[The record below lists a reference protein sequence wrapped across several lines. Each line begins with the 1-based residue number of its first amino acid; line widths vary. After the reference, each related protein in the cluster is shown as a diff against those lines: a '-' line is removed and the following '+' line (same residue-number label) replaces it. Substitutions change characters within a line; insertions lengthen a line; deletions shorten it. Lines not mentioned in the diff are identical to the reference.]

1 MNHNNV
7 QRYYTITL
15 LLSALPVSTMSAPG
29 TPDPAAAP
37 GDMAAQQDHSPV
49 TVHHHAVIPAPSTP
63 VLPVHEN
70 AGLPIVNT
78 DLTLRR
84 ASLGTPFYAEADAGL
99 RDGPLEEPKGL
110 LQDLSQIWEALEIG
124 FEGIDPLQPGVV
136 TLVLDHVLRCG
147 PWHHGAQEHWAP

>member
-29 TPDPAAAP
+29 TPDSEAAP
-37 GDMAAQQDHSPV
+37 GYMAAQQDPSPV
-49 TVHHHAVIPAPSTP
+49 PVHHHAVIPAPSTP
-63 VLPVHEN
+63 VLPVHQN

-110 LQDLSQIWEALEIG
+110 LCYILGLIAGLTPRVASSAILASLFVLNSVYFGIG
-124 FEGIDPLQPGVV
+124 STRSIRIV
-136 TLVLDHVLRCG
+136 
-147 PWHHGAQEHWAP
+147 